1 MNIPKLLANRYGKLK
16 LVFRCIF
23 YAKTVLRTH
32 NALKNNSPV
41 QNRSTRFLLYLIYHS
56 LLEGLTDISRYICQM
71 YRVVIS

>member
-23 YAKTVLRTH
+23 HAKTVLRTH
-32 NALKNNSPV
+32 NALKNNS
-41 QNRSTRFLLYLIYHS
+41 TLYLIYHS

>member
-23 YAKTVLRTH
+23 HAKTVLRTH
-32 NALKNNSPV
+32 NALKNNSTV
-41 QNRSTRFLLYLIYHS
+41 QKTRFLLYLIYYS
-56 LLEGLTDISRYICQM
+56 LLEGFTDISRYICQM